1 VLAFTVTAYDEIIY
15 PTRPHADTHPDRLA
29 TIATL
34 FGMAPAP
41 VERCRFLEIA
51 CGDAGNLIPMAYEL
65 PRSEFVGFDLAAR
78 PIEMGERAAA
88 RLGLSNVTLSRLDLN
103 DFPPSAGRFDYI
115 VAHGLYSW
123 VPGPVRDRLLALIG
137 AHLAPHGVAFVSYNV
152 YPGCYVR
159 RMLWEMLKFHTDHL
173 DNPQSRIAEARALTA
188 LIGSSRDQ
196 QGAQGAFLKADLEGL
211 LQREAGHFF
220 HDDLADINDPVYFHQ
235 FVDHASQHGL
245 QFLGEAEL
253 KTMGY
258 GGLEQETRQVLAE
271 LDPLTREQYLDFV
284 RLRRF
289 RQTLL
294 CRSDVPLE
302 RTVSPEQIARLLLAE
317 PPGMRVRVHK
327 SEEIGPAASSA
338 EAPAAETARSP
349 EEKLLQAMLDALHD
363 ASPRRLELT
372 ELMARVGA
380 GAEGETLKRLGSD
393 AFRQLALG
401 AAQAGALELHVHAP
415 ALVLEPGER
424 PVASPIAR
432 LQIESDNIVTS
443 LCHDSVKLDDA
454 VSPRVLALLDGTRD
468 RTALRAELADVLD
481 GDDEQSRADAL
492 DACLANLA
500 RLALLIG

>member
-1 VLAFTVTAYDEIIY
+1 MTAYDDIIY

-29 TIATL
+29 MIATL
-34 FGMAPAP
+34 FGMTPAP
-41 VERCRFLEIA
+41 VERCRVLEIA
-51 CGDAGNLIPMAYEL
+51 CGDAGNLIPMAYGL
-65 PRSEFVGFDLAAR
+65 PASEFVGFDLAAR
-78 PIEMGERAAA
+78 PIEMGERVAA
-88 RLGLSNVTLSRLDLN
+88 RLGLSNVTLSQLDLN
-103 DFPPSAGRFDYI
+103 DFPQSAGRFDYI

-123 VPGPVRDRLLALIG
+123 IPAPVRDRLLELI
-137 AHLAPHGVAFVSYNV
+137 AVHLAPQGVAFVSYNI

-173 DNPQSRIAEARALTA
+173 DDLQSRIAEARALTA
-188 LIGSSRDQ
+188 LIGSSRDL
-196 QGAQGAFLKADLEGL
+196 QGAQGTFLKSDLEGL

-235 FVDHASQHGL
+235 FVDHAARHSL
-245 QFLGEAEL
+245 QFLGESEL

-258 GGLEQETRQVLAE
+258 GGLAQETRQVLAA

-302 RTVSPEQIARLLLAE
+302 RTVSPEKITRLLLAE
-317 PPGMRVRVHK
+317 PPGMLVRVHGR
-327 SEEIGPAASSA
+327 EVTGADISSA
-338 EAPAAETARSP
+338 QAPTAETARSP

-363 ASPRRLELT
+363 AAPRRLEVA

-380 GAEGETLKRLGSD
+380 SAEAETLKRLGSD

-415 ALVLEPGER
+415 ALVLEAGER
-424 PVASPIAR
+424 PVASAIAR
-432 LQIESDNIVTS
+432 LQIESDRIVTS
-443 LCHDSVKLDDA
+443 LCHHSVKLDDA
-454 VSPRVLALLDGTRD
+454 VSPRLLPLLDGTRD
-468 RTALRAELADVLD
+468 RAALRAELAEVLEG
-481 GDDEQSRADAL
+481 GDERARADAL
-492 DACLANLA
+492 DVCLANLA
-500 RLALLIG
+500 RLALLVG